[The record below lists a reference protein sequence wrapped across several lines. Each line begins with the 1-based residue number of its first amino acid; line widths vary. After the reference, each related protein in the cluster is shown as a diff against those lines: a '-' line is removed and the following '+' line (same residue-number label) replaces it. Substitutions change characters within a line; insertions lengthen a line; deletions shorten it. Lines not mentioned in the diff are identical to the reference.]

1 MEGNVESKY
10 DISLMV
16 KVAHMYHEDGMKQDE
31 IAGKLQI
38 SRAMISMILYEAR
51 DVGIVEI
58 NIRNPLVNNEVL
70 SNELIRLFEL
80 KECVVIPTSLQDS
93 HTLRKLVAERA
104 VDILNRELESQ
115 KTIGITW
122 GRTCYQF
129 VSAFNLNKNVKD
141 TSVVS
146 LIGGS
151 DQKEK
156 YYQLNEMVRTL
167 AEKVKGLPYFLH
179 APALASSIDEKE
191 VYLNCASMQT
201 IMERWKNIDIVITGV
216 GSLPKESSNEREA
229 YIGENEVGKTYAE
242 NEAVGD
248 ICARYFKIN
257 GEFIKDNFY
266 DRVIGIPIEDVRNA
280 KTVIGIATGMDKFN
294 SILGALRT
302 QILDVFITDEQTAKA
317 VIKAS
322 KLTAKEIN

>member
-1 MEGNVESKY
+1 MDSRY

-38 SRAMISMILYEAR
+38 SRALVSMILTEAR

-58 NIRNPLVNNEVL
+58 NIRNPLVNNEIL
-70 SNELIRLFEL
+70 SDELIKLFGL
-80 KECVVIPTSLQDS
+80 KECVVIPTSLQDT

-104 VDILNRELESQ
+104 VEIFNRELDNRN
-115 KTIGITW
+115 TVGITW

-129 VSAFNLNKNVKD
+129 VSAFNLNKEVKD
-141 TSVVS
+141 TNVVT

-151 DQKEK
+151 NQKEK

-167 AEKVKGLPYFLH
+167 AEKMKGSPHFLH

-201 IMERWKNIDIVITGV
+201 IMERWKKIDIVITGI
-216 GSLPKESSNEREA
+216 GTLPIESSSERET
-229 YIGENEVGKTYAE
+229 YIGENEVKKNHGD

-257 GEFIKDNFY
+257 GEFIKDTFY
-266 DRVIGIPIEDVRNA
+266 DRVIGISIEDVRNA
-280 KTVIGIATGMDKFN
+280 KTVIGIATGADKTH

-302 QILDVFITDEQTAKA
+302 QVLDVFITDEQTAKA
-317 VIKAS
+317 VIK
-322 KLTAKEIN
+322 LERV